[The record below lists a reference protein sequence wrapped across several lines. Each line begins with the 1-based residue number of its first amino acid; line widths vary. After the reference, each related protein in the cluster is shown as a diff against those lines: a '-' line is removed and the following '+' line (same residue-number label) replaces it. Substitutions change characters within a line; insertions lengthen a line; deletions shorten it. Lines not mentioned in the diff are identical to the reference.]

1 MKPGMAASTLK
12 SAIGQFFGL
21 LLGAIA
27 VKLLAV
33 LTGPSGVGLYSVL
46 RHLQQMLSS
55 VASIGGQN
63 AVVQGL
69 SSCDGIARRQFFVS
83 SFYVFVLCNLLLSAV
98 ILIFAD
104 SIAAWVFTGDHASA
118 IRWLVIPTALGA
130 LLFFFRG
137 VLTAEMQFGALSM
150 VTMLTGLGA
159 ALVALPVGLV
169 YASGHSN
176 ITVLLLAS
184 GPLLGLLAAFI
195 FVRRQG
201 YFKGRASIALSDVTW
216 ISTIRFLRVALPS
229 LLSLFLTLGSVLIVR
244 SYIVRLYGLEG
255 AGQFDAAWSISA
267 MYLALFLTSLQSYL
281 LPSLSQVGT
290 GDEMRSALARAF
302 HFSLLISLPLITG
315 LMVMKPLI
323 VSVLFSHE
331 FFASLDV
338 LRWVLIGDFVRVLG
352 WVISTAL
359 IARAD
364 MKGFAL
370 AESFWSIIFM
380 SLSLVLLS
388 YGLEWVGFAYMV
400 SYVCYL
406 VFLSWRLW
414 DRHGVLL
421 GKASLLRWLGGFV
434 VVLLCAWVCWVDREL
449 FSWYFL
455 LILLSIIFS
464 FLIMRPD
471 EQVFVR
477 NLCARLIF
485 RLVRFLGFR

>member
-1 MKPGMAASTLK
+1 MAVSTLK
-12 SAIGQFFGL
+12 TAVEQFCGL

-33 LTGPSGVGLYSVL
+33 LAGPAGVGLYSVL

-69 SSCDGIARRQFFVS
+69 SSHQCVARRKFFLS
-83 SFYVFVLCNLLLSAV
+83 SFYVFVLASLLLSAA

-104 SIAAWVFTGDHASA
+104 FIAAWIFAGEHASA
-118 IRWLVIPTALGA
+118 IRWLVIPIVLGA
-130 LLFFFRG
+130 MLFFFRG
-137 VLTAEMQFGALSM
+137 VLTAEMQFGALSI

-169 YASGHSN
+169 YARGYPD
-176 ITVLLLAS
+176 IMVLLLAG
-184 GPLLGLLAAFI
+184 GPLLGLIAAFI

-201 YFKGRASIALSDVTW
+201 YFQGLTAVAPSGATL
-216 ISTIRFLRVALPS
+216 RFLRVALPS

-281 LPSLSQVGT
+281 LPELSQVGT
-290 GDEMRSALARAF
+290 GDEMHSALGKAF
-302 HFSLLISLPLITG
+302 HFSLLISLPLITC
-315 LMVMKPLI
+315 LVVMKPLI

-331 FFASLDV
+331 FLPSLNV

-359 IARAD
+359 VARAD

-370 AESFWSIIFM
+370 AEGLWSIIFM
-380 SLSLVLLS
+380 AMSLLLLLS
-388 YGLEWVGFAYMV
+388 HGLEWVGFAYLV
-400 SYVCYL
+400 SYVFYL
-406 VFLSWRLW
+406 AFLTWRLLTCY
-414 DRHGVLL
+414 GVSLEGRRLL
-421 GKASLLRWLGGFV
+421 YWLGGFIM
-434 VVLLCAWVCWVDREL
+434 VVLTSWLCWSDREL
-449 FSWYFL
+449 YSRN
-455 LILLSIIFS
+455 LILF
-464 FLIMRPD
+464 F
-471 EQVFVR
+471 
-477 NLCARLIF
+477 
-485 RLVRFLGFR
+485 

>member
-1 MKPGMAASTLK
+1 MKPGMAVSTLK
-12 SAIGQFFGL
+12 TAIGQFFGL
-21 LLGAIA
+21 LLGAVA

-33 LTGPSGVGLYSVL
+33 LAGPAGVGLYSVL

-69 SSCDGIARRQFFVS
+69 SSHQGVARRQFFLS
-83 SFYVFVLCNLLLSAV
+83 SFYVFVLASLLLSAAL
-98 ILIFAD
+98 LIFAD
-104 SIAAWVFTGDHASA
+104 FIAAWIFAGDHASA
-118 IRWLVIPTALGA
+118 IRWLVIPIVLGA

-137 VLTAEMQFGALSM
+137 VLTAEMQFGALSI

-169 YASGHSN
+169 YARGYPN
-176 ITVLLLAS
+176 IMVLLLAG
-184 GPLLGLLAAFI
+184 GPLLGLVAAFV

-201 YFKGRASIALSDVTW
+201 YFKGLTAIAPSDATW
-216 ISTIRFLRVALPS
+216 SATVRFLRVALPS

-281 LPSLSQVGT
+281 LPELSQVGT
-290 GDEMRSALARAF
+290 GDEMHSALAKAF

-315 LMVMKPLI
+315 LVVMKPLI

-331 FFASLDV
+331 FLPSLNV

-359 IARAD
+359 VARAD

-370 AESFWSIIFM
+370 AEGLWSMIFM
-380 SLSLVLLS
+380 SLSLLLLS
-388 YGLEWVGFAYMV
+388 HGLEWVGFAYLV
-400 SYVCYL
+400 SYVFYL
-406 VFLSWRLW
+406 AFLTWRLW
-414 DRHGVLL
+414 TCHGVSLEGRRLL
-421 GKASLLRWLGGFV
+421 YWLGGFV
-434 VVLLCAWVCWVDREL
+434 MMALTAWLCWNDREL
-449 FSWYFL
+449 YSWHFV
-455 LILLSIIFS
+455 LILPAIMFS
-464 FLIMRPD
+464 FLIMRAD
-471 EQVFVR
+471 ERLFAR
-477 NLCARLIF
+477 HLFARL
-485 RLVRFLGFR
+485 RLRLASFSGRR